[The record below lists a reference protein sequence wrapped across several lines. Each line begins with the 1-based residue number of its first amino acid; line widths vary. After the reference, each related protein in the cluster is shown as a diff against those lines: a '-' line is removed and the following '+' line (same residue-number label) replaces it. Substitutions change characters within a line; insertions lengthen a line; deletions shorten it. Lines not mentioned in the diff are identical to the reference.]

1 MKRQLSEIEAL
12 LNEKYFESKIDM
24 IPASLKTIYS
34 AVGGKDVLVARE
46 LIINDRVMLGVEYTP
61 DGLIAGAYTTD
72 KNGRRVRVE
81 SNYEKTEANR
91 TPHNLISERLDEVA
105 KTLAREERERKNDA
119 SSLAPEKP
127 APKAVAQRKL
137 SEDEIRRMKQMEEY
151 NKNRRGAEPVHR
163 CAAHPIPDTKSAVRY
178 RQRFLIFGNI
188 PRWQTAPY
196 PNLKPVRN
204 RSHGKPHGYQLI
216 TGPLSA
222 LNRPAKQLITG
233 SLSALNRLAKQ
244 LITGSQNSLNTARNI
259 RASDKTLSSANFRN
273 SAKSAHFTV

>member
-105 KTLAREERERKNDA
+105 KTLAREERERKNDV

-151 NKNRRGAEPVHR
+151 NKNRRGCWTGTPVRRASHSRHKKR
-163 CAAHPIPDTKSAVRY
+163 CPSQTALLNFRKHSALANGSVPKP
-178 RQRFLIFGNI
+178 QTGSKQA
-188 PRWQTAPY
+188 PWQTA
-196 PNLKPVRN
+196 R
-204 RSHGKPHGYQLI
+204 
-216 TGPLSA
+216 LSA
-222 LNRPAKQLITG
+222 HY
-233 SLSALNRLAKQ
+233 RLA
-244 LITGSQNSLNTARNI
+244 I
-259 RASDKTLSSANFRN
+259 SS
-273 SAKSAHFTV
+273 

>member
-46 LIINDRVMLGVEYTP
+46 LIINDRVMLRVEYTP

-91 TPHNLISERLDEVA
+91 MPHNLISERLDEVA

-119 SSLAPEKP
+119 SSLAPEKS
-127 APKAVAQRKL
+127 APMAVAQRKL

-151 NKNRRGAEPVHR
+151 NKNRRG
-163 CAAHPIPDTKSAVRY
+163 C
-178 RQRFLIFGNI
+178 
-188 PRWQTAPY
+188 
-196 PNLKPVRN
+196 
-204 RSHGKPHGYQLI
+204 
-216 TGPLSA
+216 
-222 LNRPAKQLITG
+222 
-233 SLSALNRLAKQ
+233 
-244 LITGSQNSLNTARNI
+244 
-259 RASDKTLSSANFRN
+259 
-273 SAKSAHFTV
+273 

>member
-105 KTLAREERERKNDA
+105 KTLAREERDRKNDA
-119 SSLAPEKP
+119 SSLAPEKS

-151 NKNRRGAEPVHR
+151 NKNRRG
-163 CAAHPIPDTKSAVRY
+163 C
-178 RQRFLIFGNI
+178 
-188 PRWQTAPY
+188 
-196 PNLKPVRN
+196 
-204 RSHGKPHGYQLI
+204 
-216 TGPLSA
+216 
-222 LNRPAKQLITG
+222 
-233 SLSALNRLAKQ
+233 
-244 LITGSQNSLNTARNI
+244 
-259 RASDKTLSSANFRN
+259 
-273 SAKSAHFTV
+273 

>member
-46 LIINDRVMLGVEYTP
+46 LIINDRVMLGVEYT
-61 DGLIAGAYTTD
+61 TD

-91 TPHNLISERLDEVA
+91 TPHNLISGRLDEVA

-127 APKAVAQRKL
+127 ASKTVAQRKL

-151 NKNRRGAEPVHR
+151 NKNRRG
-163 CAAHPIPDTKSAVRY
+163 C
-178 RQRFLIFGNI
+178 
-188 PRWQTAPY
+188 
-196 PNLKPVRN
+196 
-204 RSHGKPHGYQLI
+204 
-216 TGPLSA
+216 
-222 LNRPAKQLITG
+222 
-233 SLSALNRLAKQ
+233 
-244 LITGSQNSLNTARNI
+244 
-259 RASDKTLSSANFRN
+259 
-273 SAKSAHFTV
+273 

>member
-105 KTLAREERERKNDA
+105 KTLAREERERKNDV

-127 APKAVAQRKL
+127 APKAENDAYK
-137 SEDEIRRMKQMEEY
+137 
-151 NKNRRGAEPVHR
+151 
-163 CAAHPIPDTKSAVRY
+163 
-178 RQRFLIFGNI
+178 
-188 PRWQTAPY
+188 PRWDAESARRSMEQGQIAYTVLAIVACIVFAAFMLLTVANLPGYGSADAPTVNEVAERY
-196 PNLKPVRN
+196 VEK
-204 RSHGKPHGYQLI
+204 GTEE
-216 TGPLSA
+216 TGA
-222 LNRPAKQLITG
+222 V
-233 SLSALNRLAKQ
+233 
-244 LITGSQNSLNTARNI
+244 NTVAGMI
-259 RASDKTLSSANFRN
+259 LDYRAP
-273 SAKSAHFTV
+273 

>member
-72 KNGRRVRVE
+72 KSVRVE

-119 SSLAPEKP
+119 SSLAPEKS

-151 NKNRRGAEPVHR
+151 NKNRRG
-163 CAAHPIPDTKSAVRY
+163 C
-178 RQRFLIFGNI
+178 
-188 PRWQTAPY
+188 
-196 PNLKPVRN
+196 
-204 RSHGKPHGYQLI
+204 
-216 TGPLSA
+216 
-222 LNRPAKQLITG
+222 
-233 SLSALNRLAKQ
+233 
-244 LITGSQNSLNTARNI
+244 
-259 RASDKTLSSANFRN
+259 
-273 SAKSAHFTV
+273 